1 MLLPMTLEKQ
11 YQLISALL
19 LLLKGSMEKDLGM
32 ANSMANSVDLDQT
45 APKSSL
51 IKVYTVF
58 QDTSADML
66 SFQN

>member
-19 LLLKGSMEKDLGM
+19 LLLKGNMEKDLGM
-32 ANSMANSVDLDQT
+32 ANSMAKY
-45 APKSSL
+45 PKSSL